1 MALNNVTS
9 CNEWA
14 LQFRKK
20 EQGAANLAH
29 SYGRILQAKLAIKG
43 NPAVSGVA
51 SIFMV
56 VDLTIYATECALSD
70 QFMLGKCSLC
80 KSGRISNNP
89 HRIGHQ
95 GPIP

>member
-1 MALNNVTS
+1 
-9 CNEWA
+9 
-14 LQFRKK
+14 LQFRK

-56 VDLTIYATECALSD
+56 VDLTIYATEFALSD
-70 QFMLGKCSLC
+70 QLCYASAHYASLAESATTLTESAT
-80 KSGRISNNP
+80 K
-89 HRIGHQ
+89 
-95 GPIP
+95 GPFHST